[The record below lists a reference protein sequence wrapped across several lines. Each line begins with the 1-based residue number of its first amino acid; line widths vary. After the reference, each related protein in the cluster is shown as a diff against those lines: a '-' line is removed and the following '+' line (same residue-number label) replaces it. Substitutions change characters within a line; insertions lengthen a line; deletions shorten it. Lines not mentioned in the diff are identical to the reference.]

1 MAGGDSVFNSDAPSP
16 AKMEVAVFDLPHAP
30 NSVLPAVAT
39 EATPLTVACYGEHDG
54 IGMGILSNGEAYLTQ
69 RGLAALCG
77 VQNAHIGN
85 IGRDWHLDKPRIL
98 AVRARLAR
106 FGDHR
111 EEPHRVLSFNG
122 RRLYCYDLAVCQAIL
137 DYYAVDTGPK
147 AQPEAVAN
155 RVRFRGEGLKAFI
168 LDHMMP
174 PRPIPTPLRFMAT
187 NAMETQ
193 AETWTAWT
201 THVWNLYLM
210 SFWLAV
216 AHLNTLRE
224 KAQAADW
231 NRLGLY
237 MPLKAILEIQTE
249 IMQGLMNAMD
259 RPVTVT
265 LYERTAP

>member
-1 MAGGDSVFNSDAPSP
+1 MRPFLPEA
-16 AKMEVAVFDLPHAP
+16 AVFDLPRIP
-30 NSVLPAVAT
+30 VPASGGCDP
-39 EATPLTVACYGEHDG
+39 EAMPLSVACYGEHDG
-54 IGMGILSNGEAYLTQ
+54 IGMGLLSNGEAYLTQ

-77 VQNAHIGN
+77 VQNTHIGN

-111 EEPHRVLSFNG
+111 EEPHRILSFHG

-137 DYYAVDTGPK
+137 DYYAVDTGAK
-147 AQPEAVAN
+147 AQAEAIVN
-155 RVRFRGEGLKAFI
+155 RNRFRGDGLKAFI
-168 LDHMMP
+168 LSHMMP
-174 PRPIPTPLRFMAT
+174 PRPVATPLRFVAT
-187 NAMETQ
+187 HALETQ
-193 AETWTAWT
+193 VETWTAWT
-201 THVWNLYLM
+201 AHVWNLYLM

-216 AHLNTLRE
+216 AHMNTLRE

-237 MPLKAILEIQTE
+237 MPLKAILEIQAE

-259 RPVTVT
+259 RPVTIRFG
-265 LYERTAP
+265 E